1 MNKKAYLLISIEEY
15 GKFIAYC
22 IENDISV
29 FRTYWDEREKG
40 DRCYS
45 IDWQQK
51 RCYYSSRKYWES
63 EGYEIIIPNLYVD
76 KYGNYKIDNTST
88 PQNDRVMEWKVKKW
102 SI

>member
-1 MNKKAYLLISIEEY
+1 MNNKAYLLINIEEY

-51 RCYYSSRKYWES
+51 RCYYCSRKHWES
-63 EGYEIIIPNLYVD
+63 EGYEIIIPNLYAD
-76 KYGNYKIDNTST
+76 KYGNYKIDNTIT
-88 PQNDRVMEWKVKKW
+88 PKNDEVRE
-102 SI
+102 

>member
-1 MNKKAYLLISIEEY
+1 MNKKAYLLINIEEY

-63 EGYEIIIPNLYVD
+63 EGYEIIIPNLYAD

-88 PQNDRVMEWKVKKW
+88 PQNDEVRE
-102 SI
+102 

>member
-1 MNKKAYLLISIEEY
+1 MSYEKAYLLMSIEEY

-22 IENDISV
+22 IENDITV

-63 EGYEIIIPNLYVD
+63 EGCEIIIPNLYAD
-76 KYGNYKIDNTST
+76 KYGNYKMDNNRA
-88 PQNDRVMEWKVKKW
+88 PQNDEVRE
-102 SI
+102 